1 MEQMEQRE
9 NYVPVVILGATVKA
23 LGIASVLRTKA
34 LVLEK
39 SCLVGSEF
47 VDTFDMQ
54 FKERPRAERTELE
67 DKLRERHA
75 VTENK
80 VLLPAVSTSLFELA
94 KEKNLRLCFKTVVLN
109 IEKREEEYLVTYYNA
124 SGIGQIW
131 TSYIYDTAETIQG
144 DERKIEKKYLNIML
158 IGNADDKDRSSDSQ
172 YVTLSKGFYDDEW
185 ILKMEV
191 KIEESWQESRKRF
204 FEYWEQKKGMFCP
217 WKVAYIASTFQF
229 ILSETQGRLGKHWDW
244 VPSNTGQ
251 GVLEAFYEGVQIGG
265 KQRLLC

>member
-23 LGIASVLRTKA
+23 LGIASVLCTKA
-34 LVLEK
+34 LILEK
-39 SCLVGSEF
+39 SCLIGSEF

-54 FKERPRAERTELE
+54 LKKQPGAENTELE
-67 DKLRERHA
+67 DKLRDREA
-75 VTENK
+75 ISENK
-80 VLLPAVSTSLFELA
+80 VLLPAVSASLFELA
-94 KEKNLRLCFKTVVLN
+94 KEKNLKLCFKTVVLS

-124 SGIGQIW
+124 SGISQIW
-131 TSYIYDTAETIQG
+131 TSCIYDTAETILG

-158 IGNADDKDRSSDSQ
+158 SGKADDKDRNMGSQ
-172 YVTLSKGFYDDEW
+172 YVSLSEGFYEDEW

-191 KIEESWQESRKRF
+191 QIDETWQESRKRF
-204 FEYWEQKKGMFCP
+204 FEYWEQKKEMFCP
-217 WKVAYIASTFQF
+217 WKVAYIASTFEF
-229 ILSETQGRLGKHWDW
+229 LLSETQEMIGKHWEW

-251 GVLEAFYEGVQIGG
+251 GVLQAFYEGVQIGG